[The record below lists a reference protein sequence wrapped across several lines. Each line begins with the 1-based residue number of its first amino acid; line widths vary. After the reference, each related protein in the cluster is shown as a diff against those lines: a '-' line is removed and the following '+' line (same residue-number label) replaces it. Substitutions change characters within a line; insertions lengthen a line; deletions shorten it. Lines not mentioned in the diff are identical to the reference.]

1 MSRET
6 RYELRGSLATNVIR
20 EADDQTEGSSFFSP
34 PLLSFLPLNRIS
46 PLDLDPGN
54 VSPAEKPTFFPFF
67 FFSSFSS
74 TARLP
79 FSQGSSARSAR
90 FLGTSIIQRSSNGGA
105 FLRDRFVNRAENPG
119 KTRLITRIFVPSGSL
134 PPSCRDSKW
143 LI

>member
-20 EADDQTEGSSFFSP
+20 EADDQKEGSSFFSP

-67 FFSSFSS
+67 FFFFLFIDCPTPVLPGVFSS
-74 TARLP
+74 IR
-79 FSQGSSARSAR
+79 
-90 FLGTSIIQRSSNGGA
+90 
-105 FLRDRFVNRAENPG
+105 
-119 KTRLITRIFVPSGSL
+119 
-134 PPSCRDSKW
+134 
-143 LI
+143 